1 MKYFITR
8 LNGALIQSTTAHAQE
23 MVAGVAHQLGFKE
36 MAIYFYNFPKESNE
50 SLSSRY
56 DGIIAGIRGG
66 DIVVFQYPTWNHGR
80 FEMGLINRIKV
91 YGGRVAIF
99 IHDIEALMF
108 ESSRYALGETIE
120 IFNMAECLIVPSGAM
135 KQFLLDNGVRA
146 DMKFVIQEI
155 FDYIT
160 DINFI
165 ESPKF
170 TKKIHF
176 AGSPEKLAIPNQ
188 WDYDIPLKLYS
199 TEPCSGQSVE
209 KMGWLNPSALL
220 LELAKG
226 GFGLLWYGN
235 EYWHQYIKYN
245 SSFKLS
251 TYLAAGIPVI
261 VPRGISNQ
269 YLIEKN
275 HLGLVVDNVDE
286 AVEMIKSMTEEE
298 YKEYICHVEKFSLL
312 IRDGYFTKKL
322 LIETIHRM
330 QRDDFPR
337 DEID

>member
-8 LNGALIQSTTAHAQE
+8 LNGALIQSTAMQAQE
-23 MVAGVAHQLGFKE
+23 MVADIAHWLGFKE
-36 MAIYFYNFPKESNE
+36 IAIYFYDFPEESNE

-66 DIVVFQYPTWNHGR
+66 DIIVFQYPSWNHGR
-80 FEMGLINRIKV
+80 FEIGLINRIKV
-91 YGGRVAIF
+91 YGGRVVIL

-108 ESSRYALGETIE
+108 ESSRYALGETIG
-120 IFNMAECLIVPSGAM
+120 IFNMVECLIVPSDAM
-135 KQFLLDNGVRA
+135 KRFLLDNGVRA
-146 DMKFVIQEI
+146 DMKFVVQEI

-170 TKKIHF
+170 IREIHF
-176 AGSPEKLAIPNQ
+176 AGSPEKLAVPNQ
-188 WDYDIPLKLYS
+188 WNYDIPLKLYS
-199 TEPCSGQSVE
+199 AEPCSGENVK

-235 EYWHQYIKYN
+235 EYWHQYIRYN
-245 SSFKLS
+245 NSFKLS

-275 HLGLVVDNVDE
+275 HLGLVVDNVNE

-298 YKEYICHVEKFSLL
+298 YKEYIRHVKKFSLL

-322 LIETIHRM
+322 LIETIHKM
-330 QRDDFPR
+330 QREDV
-337 DEID
+337 